1 MRSKAILLVLLSLA
15 VTPVVVNGQDDF
27 ARAFQRSDVETV
39 KKMLSR
45 DPRLLQYVDEN
56 GFTALHLAIIAESYE
71 LVQYLVEKGVPV
83 NAEDTLGRTPL
94 HFACRMARLDIAR
107 FLLDHKATIKPDDS
121 GLTPLWIAC
130 QAPDT
135 TYDREKG
142 SVKTPILE
150 LVQLLIQRGDDP
162 NHPIIDGRGNQTF
175 LISAVASS
183 GRNIP
188 VLKLLIELGGDID
201 MQDGKGLTP
210 LHQLIAHADER
221 RGDDA
226 DLQAGLKT
234 LIAAGADLEIPDHDG
249 WTPLHSA
256 AHFNHPALVRILPQ
270 AGAKAGATTPGKQ
283 TPLDFARRQKFID
296 IEKILLEFQ
305 KR

>member
-1 MRSKAILLVLLSLA
+1 MRSKTALLVLFFIFMTA
-15 VTPVVVNGQDDF
+15 IVTIAQDDF
-27 ARAFQRSDVETV
+27 AQAFQRSDVETV
-39 KKMLSR
+39 KKMLAR
-45 DPRLLQYVDEN
+45 DPRLLQYIDEN
-56 GFTALHLAIIAESYE
+56 GFTPLHLAIIAESYE
-71 LVQYLVEKGVPV
+71 LVQYLVGKGAPV
-83 NAEDTLGRTPL
+83 NAEDIMGRTPL
-94 HFACRMARLDIAR
+94 HFACRIARLDMAR
-107 FLLDHKATIKPDDS
+107 YLLDHKATLKPDDS

-130 QAPDT
+130 RAPDT
-135 TYDREKG
+135 TYDQEKG
-142 SVKTPILE
+142 IIQTPVLE
-150 LVQLLIQRGDDP
+150 LVRLLIQRGDDP
-162 NHPIIDGRGNQTF
+162 NHPIIDSRGNHTF
-175 LISAVASS
+175 MISAVASS

-188 VLKLLIELGGDID
+188 VLKLLIELGGDIN

-234 LIAAGADLEIPDHDG
+234 LIAAGADLEISDHDG

-256 AHFNHPALVRILPQ
+256 AHFNHPALVRILLQ
-270 AGAKAGATTPGKQ
+270 AGAKADAKTPGKQ
-283 TPLDFARRQKFID
+283 TPLDFARRQKFRD